1 MDPHAPPYPALAV
14 TASSAALVVQLV
26 LAAMLPATTYWLLGR
41 PKVRTVKWF
50 DMLRLIGVLVVPT
63 VLLLAM
69 RGVVS
74 PEVTAGVL
82 GVTFGH
88 VVTFVDTD

>member
-1 MDPHAPPYPALAV
+1 MAPHAPPLPALAV
-14 TASSAALVVQLV
+14 TASSAALAVQLI
-26 LAAMLPATTYWLLGR
+26 LAAMLPATAFWLLGR
-41 PKVRTVKWF
+41 PKVRTVTWF
-50 DMLRLIGVLVVPT
+50 DMLRLIGVLAVPVV
-63 VLLLAM
+63 VLLAM

-82 GVTFGH
+82 GVTIGH